1 MLRAIILD
9 FNGIILNDEPL
20 HFQAMRDC
28 VSEIGI
34 SISEEE
40 YWSRYLPLDDERCL
54 QAICSTHARILTEDM
69 RTRLLK
75 QKITLYRR
83 YLKNQYPLFPGAAN
97 FIRAAHARYPLA
109 LASGARRDEI
119 ESALTAVGLME
130 CFEVIVA
137 AQDFKLG
144 KPHPESFLLALRW
157 LNAKLNGKGA
167 PIRPEDCLV
176 IEDSMGGV
184 EGARAAGMACLA
196 VTNSYPAEKLWRAN
210 RVVASLE
217 QVSLDDLC
225 QRSEGDS

>member
-1 MLRAIILD
+1 MLRAIIFD

-20 HFQAMRDC
+20 HFQAMRDS

-34 SISEEE
+34 TIGEEE

-54 QAICSTHARILTEDM
+54 QAICSTHARTLTEDE
-69 RTRLLK
+69 RLWVLK
-75 QKITLYRR
+75 EKISLYRR
-83 YLKNQYPLFPGAAN
+83 YLKDHYPLFPGAAN

-119 ESALTAVGLME
+119 EAALNAVGLMQ

-144 KPHPESFLLALRW
+144 KPHPESFLLALSW
-157 LNAKLNGKGA
+157 LNSKLDGKGT

-176 IEDSMGGV
+176 IEDSVGGV

-225 QRSEGDS
+225 QTSGGGL